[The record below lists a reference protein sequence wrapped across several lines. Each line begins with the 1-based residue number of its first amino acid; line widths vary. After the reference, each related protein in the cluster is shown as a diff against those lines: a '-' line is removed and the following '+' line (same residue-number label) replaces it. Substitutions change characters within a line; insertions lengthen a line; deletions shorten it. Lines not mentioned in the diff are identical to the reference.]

1 MSTCRLHLHNMPIL
15 QTLAAQMGSTPR
27 NEVVTSTDV
36 HEFVMSTVSV
46 DGSGHRWTMLLLL
59 LLLSIR
65 VIFGNCSIP
74 LKQRI
79 DSNNNKKNHNSHSHN
94 NYEFKNQTS
103 QFFPFVFPPR
113 FSPIRAPHLLCQRRQ
128 RPLHVSHRLVCL
140 SDLVAQQTHLRLK
153 DGRISPRKVGILCD
167 F

>member
-59 LLLSIR
+59 LLLLLLLSIR

-79 DSNNNKKNHNSHSHN
+79 DSNNNKKIITVIVITTMSSKIKLPN
-94 NYEFKNQTS
+94 
-103 QFFPFVFPPR
+103 
-113 FSPIRAPHLLCQRRQ
+113 FSPLF
-128 RPLHVSHRLVCL
+128 SHRVSPQSEHPTCSAKGG
-140 SDLVAQQTHLRLK
+140 SDRSTFRTASSAFL
-153 DGRISPRKVGILCD
+153 ISWPSRPTYD
-167 F
+167 